1 MELTRAQFMDLMG
14 FVEGDEGMMIA
25 DEEHETNE
33 IPWFEIA
40 KDTIVQLNFLLQEA
54 YNRR

>member
-33 IPWFEIA
+33 TPWFEIA
-40 KDTIVQLNFLLQEA
+40 KDTIAQLNFLLQEE
-54 YNRR
+54 

>member
-25 DEEHETNE
+25 DEEHETNG

-40 KDTIVQLNFLLQEA
+40 KNTIDQLNFLLQES

>member
-1 MELTRAQFMDLMG
+1 MEVRIMELTRAQFMDLMG

-33 IPWFEIA
+33 TPWFEIA
-40 KDTIVQLNFLLQEA
+40 KDTIAQLNFLLQE
-54 YNRR
+54 

>member
-40 KDTIVQLNFLLQEA
+40 KDTIAQLDFLLQEA